1 MTSLEALGA
10 FESIATLTGE
20 MCKAARAGEW
30 DKLALLEARCA
41 AVVAA
46 LQAASPIQFPP
57 HLQRRKAK
65 LIQKIMADDAEAII
79 PSCFIPLRVSLV
91 DASTGSVTA
100 PLRMRLPLATLTTLA
115 RPRVMRHAGGGVR
128 LAPDDNDR
136 LYGCCLSFTPHI
148 YFKLP
153 KFETAHLKPWCQ
165 KELGENPTQQFYR
178 RGAPCSP
185 S

>member
-41 AVVAA
+41 AVVAV

-65 LIQKIMADDAEAII
+65 LIQKIMADDAEIRRYTE
-79 PSCFIPLRVSLV
+79 PWMEKVKTFL
-91 DASTGSVTA
+91 GSSGFVGHV
-100 PLRMRLPLATLTTLA
+100 PQ
-115 RPRVMRHAGGGVR
+115 V
-128 LAPDDNDR
+128 
-136 LYGCCLSFTPHI
+136 
-148 YFKLP
+148 
-153 KFETAHLKPWCQ
+153 Q
-165 KELGENPTQQFYR
+165 R
-178 RGAPCSP
+178 RIR
-185 S
+185 